1 MAKFSKDSHCECC
14 NLKINIFRFLTDEEL
29 AEINK
34 TRYEV
39 HFNKGETIFKQGGPL
54 THLACLTNGLA
65 KVYLEGRNNKNIIL
79 KILRS
84 SEMTGGPGFPVDFR
98 HHFSVSA
105 LTEARA
111 CFIDIHAFED
121 MIRRNP
127 QFSLEF
133 IKYLNTTTIRFFDK
147 IQSLTQKH
155 MHGRIADSLLY
166 LSKNIYRNDEFQTE
180 LSRQEI
186 ADMSAMTKESAIRIL
201 KEFKDD
207 NIIDF
212 HGNSFHIL
220 KSEQL
225 ESISI
230 TG

>member
-1 MAKFSKDSHCECC
+1 
-14 NLKINIFRFLTDEEL
+14 
-29 AEINK
+29 
-34 TRYEV
+34 
-39 HFNKGETIFKQGGPL
+39 
-54 THLACLTNGLA
+54 
-65 KVYLEGRNNKNIIL
+65 
-79 KILRS
+79 
-84 SEMTGGPGFPVDFR
+84 
-98 HHFSVSA
+98 
-105 LTEARA
+105 
-111 CFIDIHAFED
+111 
-121 MIRRNP
+121 MI
-127 QFSLEF
+127 
-133 IKYLNTTTIRFFDK
+133 
-147 IQSLTQKH
+147 
-155 MHGRIADSLLY
+155 
-166 LSKNIYRNDEFQTE
+166 LSKVNIYRNDEFQTE